1 MFMTYFIA
9 YIATAIVFL
18 SIDAIWL
25 GVVAKSFFSSNIGHL
40 MTSNINFVAAAGF
53 YLLYAIGIVF
63 FAIKPALDS
72 ESLKTALL
80 YGALFGFFCYGT
92 YEMTNFATLKDW
104 PVKIVIV
111 DMAWGTFL
119 TTLSAGAGYFVVQT
133 LIK

>member
-1 MFMTYFIA
+1 MTYLIA
-9 YIATAIVFL
+9 YIATAVVFL
-18 SIDAIWL
+18 SIDAVWL

-40 MTSNINFVAAAGF
+40 MTSNVNLIAAAGF
-53 YLLYAIGIVF
+53 YLLYAVGIVF
-63 FAIKPALDS
+63 FAIKPALDN

-104 PVKIVIV
+104 PVKVVIV

-119 TTLSAGAGYFVVQT
+119 TAMSAGAGYFVVQNF
-133 LIK
+133 IK

>member
-80 YGALFGFFCYGT
+80 YG
-92 YEMTNFATLKDW
+92 
-104 PVKIVIV
+104 
-111 DMAWGTFL
+111 